1 MPFRLSPFGF
11 SAIRSGRLQLPKL
24 RLSHQL
30 LGFFVLVVLIPLLL
44 LSFSIYSINQKALQ
58 KQVRRFTQDTAEATI
73 HELDQDLN
81 WQLSQ
86 GQMASQYWL
95 SMCIPGGLQQATA
108 SILHNSWTRCAQG
121 ALSYNQTQLLNDFFK
136 RYPDYKAVAVYDAGG
151 HRLRTFVPNS
161 LHPQNSPLP
170 ATLTTSNQ
178 EDINLKLLPRRH
190 HPVINGSRVTQ
201 YDLLMTI
208 PLDRVLPSDQHRV
221 AKSDYGSIAFLKQ
234 YDTLNNLVGQ
244 KLKTFGQ
251 GFVIA
256 DNQYRIIAGP
266 ASWLDK
272 PLPLSDQETLKSIK
286 TSTLFEGEGLAL
298 HIAMSLPKGTLPKA
312 KPKSSP
318 QSDDDNMVEKIY
330 YTFPQMGWH
339 TLIESPYSV
348 EQQFIH
354 RARLQS
360 VALVILCIVIIIVLG
375 LLYSR
380 GINRNFRQLIKGIKA
395 FAEGHY
401 SRRIRLITKSWTPY
415 EIIFLAA
422 EFNRMA
428 LKIAKAWGSI
438 QQLNQEL
445 VLKTQQ
451 DEFLV
456 KATQQLHN
464 SLELDRVCQSANQ
477 LMCERPYILGSRL
490 LLIDSSAT
498 KGQSPLIDMGHA
510 CQAPSSPE
518 STSILVS
525 TQLILFNPQLD
536 TELERFYYADTPI
549 IKPQSMT
556 ALKAHWVPEGRDV
569 QCLPLV
575 YQDQPLGWLVLLVND
590 AEKQLNKP
598 ERDDE
603 TPYHDD
609 AIVTELL
616 AAQITVAIHQSQQ
629 WQELQAANAK
639 LAKLDD
645 MKSNLIDTVSHELRT
660 PLTSIKGYTSRLI
673 RNDENLPR
681 DMRLKSLKIVK
692 QQADRLERLVND
704 LLVIP
709 DIEREGSLRVYLD
722 QVELGDLV
730 QRCVTFM
737 EEKAHRP
744 IRVHGL
750 NTPVDILADPDRLEQ
765 VLLNLL
771 DNASKYSDED
781 AHIDIM
787 AQPYGKH
794 MILSVYN
801 PCPPIPAYELNQL
814 FEKFK
819 RLDER
824 LTRTTRGT
832 GLGLFIAKGLVEAM
846 GGRIAL
852 EGHDGFR
859 VILTLPLFSHSERP
873 LSDLSH

>member
-1 MPFRLSPFGF
+1 MPFGLSPFGF
-11 SAIRSGRLQLPKL
+11 TAFRTGRLQLPKL

-95 SMCIPGGLQQATA
+95 NMCMPGGLHPIANGAGIWSRCTQGSLSFSQQ
-108 SILHNSWTRCAQG
+108 R
-121 ALSYNQTQLLNDFFK
+121 LLDDFFK
-136 RYPDYKAVAVYDAGG
+136 RYPDYKALAIYDAQGN
-151 HRLRTFVPNS
+151 RLRTFMPHAH
-161 LHPQNSPLP
+161 HPDVSPLP
-170 ATLTTSNQ
+170 ATLIRQDSL
-178 EDINLKLLPRRH
+178 NLKLIPRH
-190 HPVINGSRVTQ
+190 HRSLINGMNGNRVTQ
-201 YDLLMTI
+201 YDLQMTVPLTQVI
-208 PLDRVLPSDQHRV
+208 PSTSGQIDPIPVN
-221 AKSDYGSIAFLKQ
+221 AYGSITFLKQ

-251 GFVIA
+251 GFVIT
-256 DNQYRIIAGP
+256 DNHYRIIAGP
-266 ASWLDK
+266 SSWLDK
-272 PLPLSDQETLKSIK
+272 PLPAHDQAMLKRIK
-286 TSTLFEGEGLAL
+286 TDTIVEGEGVAL
-298 HIAMSLPKGTLPKA
+298 SIAMQHPSKRSIKPPKNNEE
-312 KPKSSP
+312 
-318 QSDDDNMVEKIY
+318 DDDWVEKIY
-330 YTFPQMGWH
+330 YSFPQMGWH

-348 EQQFIH
+348 ERQFIH
-354 RARLQS
+354 RARVQS

-477 LMCERPYILGSRL
+477 LMCERPYVLGSRL

-536 TELERFYYADTPI
+536 IELERFYQSHTPI
-549 IKPQSMT
+549 IRPQSMT
-556 ALKAHWVPEGRDV
+556 SLHSSWVPEGRDV

-575 YQDQPLGWLVLLVND
+575 YQDQPLGWLVLLVNE

-598 ERDDE
+598 ERHDE

-629 WQELQAANAK
+629 WQELQTANAK

-801 PCPPIPAYELNQL
+801 PCPPIPAYEMNQL

-832 GLGLFIAKGLVEAM
+832 GLGLFIAKGLIEAM

-859 VILTLPLFSHSERP
+859 VILTLPLFSHSELS